1 MKPLSLHHAGRTWR
15 ISPAADLALPLDF
28 HGLQPNAYGVPPATA
43 VHYAADGFVLDTRQ
57 GGSCNCETLTL
68 TPHCHGTHTECVG
81 HLTRNRGFIPRVLTL
96 DFLAATLISV
106 QPAGRP
112 ITADAIEI
120 VKYDPHF
127 LEALIVRTL
136 PNDDRKRTRRWEND
150 STPYFTPEAISTI
163 RDLGVEHLLV
173 DLPSLDPLADDGRLT
188 AHRIF
193 WGMPPGS
200 RDEPKAAALHTVT
213 ELIFVPDA
221 IADGRYFL
229 NIQIPHLLTDAAP
242 SRPILYRIEEQS

>member
-1 MKPLSLHHAGRTWR
+1 MKPLAIHHAGRSWR
-15 ISPAADLALPLDF
+15 LSPAADLALPLDF

-43 VHYAADGFVLDTRQ
+43 VPYSGEGFILDTRQ

-81 HLTRNRGFIPRVLTL
+81 HITRQRGYIPSVLTL

-106 QPAGRP
+106 QPAGRE

-120 VKYDPHF
+120 VKYDPQF

-136 PNDDRKRTRRWEND
+136 PNDDRKRTRRWDND
-150 STPYFTPEAISTI
+150 ATPYFTPDAMTAI
-163 RDLGVEHLLV
+163 RALGVTHLLV
-173 DLPSLDPLADDGRLT
+173 DLPSLDPLADEGRLA
-188 AHRIF
+188 AHRVF
-193 WGMPPGS
+193 WAMPPGS
-200 RDEPKAAALHTVT
+200 RDVPKATALQTVT

-229 NIQIPHLLTDAAP
+229 SIHIPHFLSDAAP
-242 SRPILYRIEEQS
+242 SRPILYRIDEES